1 MSESDLPRRSLRDWI
16 FDVVRTSY
24 QSNTSTAPEDQP
36 ADDNDIPN
44 DEAARQPPTSVPD
57 ARTRLLES
65 YDRSEPLC
73 GERTCNH
80 GTFSPRPE
88 DQRERSWDATSM
100 PPVTSTG
107 DTGYPGETSGTRPMF
122 GPRSETAPSLES
134 SVSTLRLKNRRTLY
148 ARLM

>member
-1 MSESDLPRRSLRDWI
+1 MAESNLPRRSLRDWL

-24 QSNTSTAPEDQP
+24 QTNASTTPEDRP
-36 ADDNDIPN
+36 ATDNILS
-44 DEAARQPPTSVPD
+44 DEAARQRMMSAPD

-65 YDRSEPLC
+65 YDRSHPIC

-88 DQRERSWDATSM
+88 DQRDLSWDASSM
-100 PPVTSTG
+100 PPPTSTG
-107 DTGYPGETSGTRPMF
+107 NGYPGESSRRPEL

-134 SVSTLRLKNRRTLY
+134 SASTLPLKNRRTL
-148 ARLM
+148 